1 MDNMLDLDLKK
12 NKKVIMSNQAITGKQ
27 QMDLREAKLLRL
39 LIMQINMKDKKLM
52 EYKADIKEVA
62 ECLGIDNSNLYRDV
76 QKICNNLTTRRLGIK
91 TDDPKQQ
98 WKYYPWM
105 SMAEY
110 DGAGTLTL
118 GLNEKIRSFVLE
130 LNELFTQYEMLDI
143 LNINSFYAL
152 RVYELLKKEFT
163 KCKKKKNVFEL
174 TIQELREITDTENK
188 FKQIGHFRDKV
199 INIAE
204 REINEKTDISVKVE
218 EIKKSRKYIGFRFIV
233 TEKNKIKSIEAP
245 DLESAAPR
253 EDLIPG
259 QVDLG
264 DVYKII
270 DLLAEKSIP
279 CTMDQAQQLLA
290 AYDGQINGCFLDNL
304 DYVAKNNRIKNRV
317 AYLLKISNDHVAHE
331 PDRPD
336 QDHGSQQ
343 RKKAKNKVATIEPMS
358 EARRQAYLDL
368 EVEYTEDLWPDLPV
382 DEELEAE
389 PELDLEEEYRSAV
402 KQINEILK
410 NPMISSLLGISSFDE
425 DIAKIGETMKKI
437 ETIVEINK
445 NISAEKQF

>member
-39 LIMQINMKDKKLM
+39 LIMQINMKDEKLM

-76 QKICNNLTTRRLGIK
+76 KKICSNLTTRRLGIK

-152 RVYELLKKEFT
+152 RIYELLKKEFT
-163 KCKKKKNVFEL
+163 KCKKKKNIFEL
-174 TIQELREITDTENK
+174 TIQELREVTDTEDK

-204 REINEKTDISVKVE
+204 REINEKTDISIKVE
-218 EIKKSRKYIGFRFIV
+218 EIKKSRKYIGFRFTV
-233 TEKNKIKSIEAP
+233 TEKSKIKNIEAP
-245 DLESAAPR
+245 AQNPAISADP
-253 EDLIPG
+253 IPG
-259 QVDLG
+259 QVDLA
-264 DVYKII
+264 DIYKVKETL
-270 DLLAEKSIP
+270 DCKSIP
-279 CTMDQAQQLLA
+279 CTIEQAEQLFLA
-290 AYDGQINGCFLDNL
+290 YNSEIGERFLNNL
-304 DYVAKNNRIKNRV
+304 DYVAKNKRIKNRV
-317 AYLLKISNDHVAHE
+317 AYLLKIANDNVAKE
-331 PDRPD
+331 LET
-336 QDHGSQQ
+336 SIESLEKKNKS
-343 RKKAKNKVATIEPMS
+343 RKKKVETIEPMS
-358 EARRQAYLDL
+358 ESREQAYRDL
-368 EVEYTEDLWPDLPV
+368 EVDFAEDLWPDLPV
-382 DEELEAE
+382 DEELDEE
-389 PELDLEEEYRSAV
+389 TESNLEEDYRNAI
-402 KQINEILK
+402 KKINELLK
-410 NPMISSLLGISSFDE
+410 NPTMSTVLGISSMDE
-425 DIAKIGETMKKI
+425 DITKI
-437 ETIVEINK
+437 EETTKQIGI
-445 NISAEKQF
+445 IIEKVKYIRKD